1 LNIRIKYN
9 NINFDYYEPALTK
22 NNRKFFEQR
31 RSRMG
36 INQLKGV
43 FRLFLLLSILAL
55 LVGCGGGGGGGDDVD
70 TGGGGL
76 NASSYNFALD
86 LDETGGAP
94 FQIDIAPGSI
104 PFVGIPGSKLGS
116 DFNGAMDLAEEN
128 GEIVISSIA
137 VVDTTAFYIDVS
149 DLWDGMLLKITVV
162 DPIVFEDGDDPSSG
176 SFKMENGTDD
186 PTTISF
192 SKNGDAFMVNI
203 SGVADPIGLDD
214 FKDSLEMNVDAL
226 RKQASVAYHAIE
238 LLYDQVIL
246 VASMII
252 KIENDDL
259 GTEHG
264 DSNAGLPDPT
274 GGTLTLS
281 CTSGSV
287 EPGANFSLAFD
298 NFWQDAPDDNIDTLI
313 EGSVNFMGFFKTET
327 NEVLENIG
335 FEWGDGAGVF
345 YNEDGVAFSETE
357 DTGNSLTRELTHT
370 VFGSY
375 SIIFSL
381 P

>member
-1 LNIRIKYN
+1 
-9 NINFDYYEPALTK
+9 
-22 NNRKFFEQR
+22 
-31 RSRMG
+31 MG
-36 INQLKGV
+36 INQLNRV

-55 LVGCGGGGGGGDDVD
+55 LVGCGGGGGGGSVDDVKSE
-70 TGGGGL
+70 GL
-76 NASSYNFALD
+76 NASKYNFALD
-86 LDETGGAP
+86 LDGTDGAP
-94 FQIDIAPGSI
+94 FQIDIASGSI
-104 PFVGIPGSKLGS
+104 RFVGIPGSTLGS

-128 GEIVISSIA
+128 GEIVISSIT

-162 DPIVFEDGDDPSSG
+162 DPIVFEDGDDPSAG

-192 SKNGDAFMVNI
+192 SKNGDAFMVTI
-203 SGVADPIGLDD
+203 SGVPDPIGLDD

-226 RKQASVAYHAIE
+226 RKHASVAYHAIE

-246 VASMII
+246 VAGVVI
-252 KIENDDL
+252 KIENSDRGTEL

-298 NFWQDAPDDNIDTLI
+298 NFWQDDPDDNIDTLI
-313 EGSVNFMGFFKTET
+313 DGSVNFMGFFRTET
-327 NEVLENIG
+327 NEFLENIG

-345 YNEDGVAFSETE
+345 YNENGVAFSETE
-357 DTGNSLTRELTHT
+357 DTGDSLTRELTHT